1 MTRFR
6 RNSFNAGRLS
16 GGGGPRGGGGPG
28 GPRFESEGPDD
39 LPSDRRG
46 TFAASSYGGG
56 GSDGVDMSTGNRR
69 EVRLYWFMQYRF
81 A

>member
-1 MTRFR
+1 MTRFC

-28 GPRFESEGPDD
+28 GPRFESGGPDD
-39 LPSDRRG
+39 LRSDRRG

-56 GSDGVDMSTGNRR
+56 GSDGVDMSAAG
-69 EVRLYWFMQYRF
+69 ECEALY
-81 A
+81 